1 MLRLLPNAVLS
12 SSASSG
18 MAASAGLVAGL
29 LSTALLL
36 PFGQLARAQ
45 NMIDGMIKN
54 YCLKAVNDEVK
65 ASGKPA
71 PAGMPDYT
79 CNCVVQEM
87 KKKKSVEQAKVTC
100 KAAAEKKYN
109 L

>member
-1 MLRLLPNAVLS
+1 MARFVLWGTYCDNALEKR
-12 SSASSG
+12 
-18 MAASAGLVAGL
+18 
-29 LSTALLL
+29 T
-36 PFGQLARAQ
+36 PFREEHL
-45 NMIDGMIKN
+45 
-54 YCLKAVNDEVK
+54 
-65 ASGKPA
+65 
-71 PAGMPDYT
+71 AGMPDYT